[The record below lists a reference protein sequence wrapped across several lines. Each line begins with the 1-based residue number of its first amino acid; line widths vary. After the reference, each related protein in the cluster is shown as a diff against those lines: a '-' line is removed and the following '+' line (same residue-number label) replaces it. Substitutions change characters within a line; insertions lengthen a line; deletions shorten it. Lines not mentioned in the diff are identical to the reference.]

1 MGNHG
6 FQLGTAYIAHSS
18 NILKI
23 AQALSIIQLKL
34 KKKKKKISQME
45 IAGNLYIY
53 VQELSEKLCLVTG
66 L

>member
-23 AQALSIIQLKL
+23 AQALSIIQLKPFFL
-34 KKKKKKISQME
+34 KKISQME

>member
-23 AQALSIIQLKL
+23 AQALSIIQLKPFFFFL
-34 KKKKKKISQME
+34 NSQME
-45 IAGNLYIY
+45 IARNLYIY
-53 VQELSEKLCLVTG
+53 VQELSEKLCFVTG

>member
-23 AQALSIIQLKL
+23 AQALSIIQLKPFFL
-34 KKKKKKISQME
+34 KKISQME

-53 VQELSEKLCLVTG
+53 VQELSEK
-66 L
+66 

>member
-23 AQALSIIQLKL
+23 AQALSIIQLKPFFFFL
-34 KKKKKKISQME
+34 NSQME

-53 VQELSEKLCLVTG
+53 VQELSEKLCFVTG

>member
-23 AQALSIIQLKL
+23 AQALSIIQLKPFFF
-34 KKKKKKISQME
+34 KKISQME
-45 IAGNLYIY
+45 IAGNLYVYI
-53 VQELSEKLCLVTG
+53 QELSKKLCLVTG

>member
-23 AQALSIIQLKL
+23 AQALSIIQLKPFFFL
-34 KKKKKKISQME
+34 KISQME

-53 VQELSEKLCLVTG
+53 VQELSEK
-66 L
+66 